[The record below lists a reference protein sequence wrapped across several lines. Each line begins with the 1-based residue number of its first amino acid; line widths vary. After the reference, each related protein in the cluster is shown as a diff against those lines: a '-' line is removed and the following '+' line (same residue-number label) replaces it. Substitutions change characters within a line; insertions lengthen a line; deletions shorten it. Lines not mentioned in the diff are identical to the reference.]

1 MSLKRPLRQAIAFG
15 LAAAAAAW
23 AFSRWEGAWRLLLLL
38 AIVVTFVAWSTPRL
52 GVALLDRALDRLRAP
67 RLGVALLDRALDR
80 LRAFHWRH
88 EEGRH
93 HAFGGV
99 PLRVEDDG
107 HQPWIGGDGLRRV
120 TGRTD
125 SDEVLAARHAG
136 RWRRAADGEL
146 LLRADAVIDVL
157 SHGPDRHSP
166 RTLRLCRYLE
176 REVVFPAAERRRRRQ
191 QAS

>member
-1 MSLKRPLRQAIAFG
+1 LSLKRPLRQAIAFG

-52 GVALLDRALDRLRAP
+52 GVALLDRALDRLRA
-67 RLGVALLDRALDR
+67 
-80 LRAFHWRH
+80 FHWRH

-125 SDEVLAARHAG
+125 GDEVLTARHAG

>member
-1 MSLKRPLRQAIAFG
+1 LSLKRPLRQAVALG
-15 LAAAAAAW
+15 LAAAAW
-23 AFSRWEGAWRLLLLL
+23 AFGRWEGAWGVVLVL
-38 AIVVTFVAWSTPRL
+38 AIAASFIAWST
-52 GVALLDRALDRLRAP
+52 P

-88 EEGRH
+88 EQGRH

-99 PLRVEDDG
+99 PLRIEDDDR
-107 HQPWIGGDGLRRV
+107 QVWVGGDGLRRV
-120 TGRTD
+120 IGSAD

-136 RWRRAADGEL
+136 RWRRATDGEL
-146 LLRADAVIDVL
+146 MLRADAVIDVL
-157 SHGPDRHSP
+157 SHGPDRQSP